1 MRASEIIGR
10 RGINIAS
17 MEVLRRGKGELAF
30 MRIDLDAPLPAEDV
44 ASMKAAAGH
53 SPRARARPRGRGRA
67 HYLRRVSMSRL
78 NSFADLLDV
87 AAETGQP
94 LDAIFLAE
102 EAAEREVPA
111 DRVFQT
117 MLERWAVMKD
127 SVRRGLAGGKSFSGM
142 VGGDA
147 KKIMDFAR
155 GGDIAGGS
163 LVAKC
168 IAYSIAVLEENS
180 RMGIIVA
187 APTAGAPR
195 GWCRALCWRCRRSA
209 GFDDAFAARGLVV
222 AGGFG
227 ALVAGRAELSGA
239 AGGCQA
245 EQGVGAAMAS
255 GALTFLLGGTPAA
268 SVHAA
273 ALTLQNTLGLACDP
287 VAGLVEVPCVVRNG
301 FTAMLALTGAQAAL
315 AGVES
320 VIPMDEVVEAM
331 VKIGEAMPRSLK
343 ETADG
348 GLAMTP
354 TGCRIRKEL
363 YQIR

>member
-1 MRASEIIGR
+1 MA
-10 RGINIAS
+10 
-17 MEVLRRGKGELAF
+17 
-30 MRIDLDAPLPAEDV
+30 
-44 ASMKAAAGH
+44 
-53 SPRARARPRGRGRA
+53 
-67 HYLRRVSMSRL
+67 L
-78 NSFADLLDV
+78 NSFAELLQI
-87 AAETGQP
+87 ASTTGRP
-94 LDAIFLAE
+94 LDEIFLAE
-102 EAAEREVPA
+102 ESAERELST
-111 DRVFQT
+111 DRIFQT
-117 MLERWAVMKD
+117 FLERWAIMKD
-127 SVRRGLAGGKSFSGM
+127 SVRRGLAGGKSFSGL

-147 KKIMDFAR
+147 KKVMDFTR
-155 GGDIAGGS
+155 GGDIAGGR

-187 APTAGAPR
+187 APTAGAAGMVP
-195 GWCRALCWRCRRSA
+195 GTLLALAEER
-209 GFDDAFAARGLVV
+209 GFDDAFTARGLVV

-227 ALVAGRAELSGA
+227 ALVAGKAELSGA

-245 EQGVGAAMAS
+245 EQGVGAAMAA
-255 GALTFLLGGTPAA
+255 GALAFLLGGTPAM

-301 FTAMLALTGAQAAL
+301 FTAMLAVTGAQTAL

-320 VIPMDEVVEAM
+320 VIPMDEVVDAM

-354 TGCRIRKEL
+354 TGCRIRNDL

>member
-1 MRASEIIGR
+1 MSNLTSFSELLAAARDTGRPLDEIFLAAEASE
-10 RGINIAS
+10 RG
-17 MEVLRRGKGELAF
+17 
-30 MRIDLDAPLPAEDV
+30 LPAE
-44 ASMKAAAGH
+44 H
-53 SPRARARPRGRGRA
+53 
-67 HYLRRVSMSRL
+67 
-78 NSFADLLDV
+78 
-87 AAETGQP
+87 
-94 LDAIFLAE
+94 
-102 EAAEREVPA
+102 
-111 DRVFQT
+111 VFQT
-117 MLERWAVMKD
+117 FLERWAVMRD
-127 SVRRGLAGGKSFSGM
+127 SVRRGLAGGKSFSGL

-147 KKIMDFAR
+147 KKVMDFTRDA
-155 GGDIAGGS
+155 DIAGGR

-187 APTAGAPR
+187 APTAGAAGMVPGTLLAISEER
-195 GWCRALCWRCRRSA
+195 
-209 GFDDAFAARGLVV
+209 GFDDPFAARGLVV

-227 ALVAGRAELSGA
+227 ALVAGKAELSGA

-245 EQGVGAAMAS
+245 EQSVGAAMAA
-255 GALTFLLGGTPAA
+255 GALAFLLGGAPEV

-301 FTAMLALTGAQAAL
+301 FTAMLALTGAQTAL

-354 TGCRIRKEL
+354 TGCRIRTQL

>member
-1 MRASEIIGR
+1 MPR
-10 RGINIAS
+10 
-17 MEVLRRGKGELAF
+17 
-30 MRIDLDAPLPAEDV
+30 LD
-44 ASMKAAAGH
+44 
-53 SPRARARPRGRGRA
+53 
-67 HYLRRVSMSRL
+67 
-78 NSFADLLDV
+78 SFADLLTL
-87 AAETGQP
+87 AAGNGKP
-94 LDAIFLAE
+94 LDEIFLEE
-102 EAAEREVPA
+102 EAAERDVPA
-111 DRVFQT
+111 PRVFATFRQ
-117 MLERWAVMKD
+117 RWDVMKD
-127 SVRRGLAGGKSFSGM
+127 SVRRGLEGGKSFSGL

-147 KKIMDFAR
+147 KRVMDFTR
-155 GGDIAGGS
+155 GGDIAGGR

-187 APTAGAPR
+187 APTAGAAGMVPGTLLALSEER
-195 GWCRALCWRCRRSA
+195 GIPDERAT
-209 GFDDAFAARGLVV
+209 RGLVV
-222 AGGFG
+222 SGGFG
-227 ALVAGRAELSGA
+227 ALVAGKAELSGA

-255 GALTFLLGGTPAA
+255 GALTFLLGGTPSM

-301 FTAMLALTGAQAAL
+301 FTAMLALTGAQCAL

>member
-1 MRASEIIGR
+1 MASLT
-10 RGINIAS
+10 NFS
-17 MEVLRRGKGELAF
+17 
-30 MRIDLDAPLPAEDV
+30 DLL
-44 ASMKAAAGH
+44 AAATSSGL
-53 SPRARARPRGRGRA
+53 G
-67 HYLRRVSMSRL
+67 
-78 NSFADLLDV
+78 
-87 AAETGQP
+87 

-102 EAAEREVPA
+102 EASERGVPAER
-111 DRVFQT
+111 VFET
-117 MLERWAVMKD
+117 FLERWAVMKD
-127 SVRRGLAGGKSFSGM
+127 SVRRGLAGGKSFSGL

-147 KKIMDFAR
+147 KRVIDFTR
-155 GGDIAGGS
+155 DGDIAGGR
-163 LVAKC
+163 LVARC

-187 APTAGAPR
+187 APTAGAAGMVPGTLLAIAEER
-195 GWCRALCWRCRRSA
+195 
-209 GFDDAFAARGLVV
+209 GFDDARTARGLVV

-227 ALVAGRAELSGA
+227 ALIAGKAELSGA

-245 EQGVGAAMAS
+245 EQGVGAAMAA
-255 GALTFLLGGTPAA
+255 GALTFLLGGDAEA

-301 FTAMLALTGAQAAL
+301 FTAMLALAGAQTAL
-315 AGVES
+315 AGVQS

-331 VKIGEAMPRSLK
+331 IKIGEAMPRSLK

-354 TGCRIRKEL
+354 TGCRIRNEL

>member
-1 MRASEIIGR
+1 MARLHDFASLLEI
-10 RGINIAS
+10 AEKS
-17 MEVLRRGKGELAF
+17 GE
-30 MRIDLDAPLPAEDV
+30 
-44 ASMKAAAGH
+44 
-53 SPRARARPRGRGRA
+53 
-67 HYLRRVSMSRL
+67 
-78 NSFADLLDV
+78 
-87 AAETGQP
+87 P
-94 LDAIFLAE
+94 LDEIFLKE
-102 EAAEREVPA
+102 EAAERELPVE
-111 DRVFQT
+111 RIFSIF
-117 MLERWAVMKD
+117 LERWAVMKD
-127 SVRRGLAGGKSFSGM
+127 SVRRGLAGGKSFSGL

-147 KKIMDFAR
+147 KKVMDYTR
-155 GGDIAGGS
+155 DGDIAGGR
-163 LVAKC
+163 LVSRC

-187 APTAGAPR
+187 APTAGAAGMVP
-195 GWCRALCWRCRRSA
+195 GTLLALSEER
-209 GFDDAFAARGLVV
+209 GFDDAFACRGLVV

-227 ALVAGRAELSGA
+227 ALVAGKAELSGA

-245 EQGVGAAMAS
+245 EQGVGAAMAA
-255 GALTFLLGGTPAA
+255 GALTFLLGGTPRM

-301 FTAMLALTGAQAAL
+301 FTAMLALTGAQTAL

-354 TGCRIRKEL
+354 TGCRIRNDL

>member
-1 MRASEIIGR
+1 MGEI
-10 RGINIAS
+10 NT
-17 MEVLRRGKGELAF
+17 
-30 MRIDLDAPLPAEDV
+30 
-44 ASMKAAAGH
+44 
-53 SPRARARPRGRGRA
+53 
-67 HYLRRVSMSRL
+67 
-78 NSFADLLDV
+78 FADLLDV
-87 AAETGQP
+87 AGRTGLP
-94 LDAIFLAE
+94 LDEIFLDAE
-102 EAAEREVPA
+102 CAERELSRERLFA
-111 DRVFQT
+111 TF
-117 MLERWAVMKD
+117 LERWAVMKD
-127 SVRRGLAGGKSFSGM
+127 SVRRGLEGGKSFSGL

-147 KKIMDFAR
+147 RKIIDFSA
-155 GGDIAGGS
+155 GGDIAGGR
-163 LVAKC
+163 LVARS

-187 APTAGAPR
+187 APTAGAAGMVPGTLLAMVQER
-195 GWCRALCWRCRRSA
+195 
-209 GFDDAFAARGLVV
+209 GFDDAHAARGLIV

-227 ALVAGRAELSGA
+227 ALVAGKAELSGA

-245 EQGVGAAMAS
+245 EQGVGAAMAA
-255 GALTFLLGGTPAA
+255 GALAFLLGGTPRM

-301 FTAMLALTGAQAAL
+301 FTAMLALAGAQTAL

-320 VIPMDEVVEAM
+320 VIPMDEVIEAM
-331 VKIGEAMPRSLK
+331 VRIGEAMPRSLK

-354 TGCRIRKEL
+354 TGCRIRNEL

>member
-1 MRASEIIGR
+1 M
-10 RGINIAS
+10 N
-17 MEVLRRGKGELAF
+17 
-30 MRIDLDAPLPAEDV
+30 RID
-44 ASMKAAAGH
+44 
-53 SPRARARPRGRGRA
+53 
-67 HYLRRVSMSRL
+67 
-78 NSFADLLDV
+78 SFADLLSV
-87 AAETGQP
+87 AAETRRP
-94 LDAIFLAE
+94 LDEIFLEA

-111 DRVFQT
+111 PRVFET
-117 MLERWAVMKD
+117 FLERWAVMKD
-127 SVRRGLAGGKSFSGM
+127 SVRRGLAGGKSFSGL

-147 KKIMDFAR
+147 RKVMEFSRD
-155 GGDIAGGS
+155 GDIAGGR

-187 APTAGAPR
+187 APTAGAAGMVPGTLLALSEER
-195 GWCRALCWRCRRSA
+195 GIPDERAA
-209 GFDDAFAARGLVV
+209 QGLVV

-227 ALVAGRAELSGA
+227 ALVAGKAELSGA

-255 GALTFLLGGTPAA
+255 GALTFLLGGGPAM

-287 VAGLVEVPCVVRNG
+287 VAGLVDVPCVVRNG
-301 FTAMLALTGAQAAL
+301 FTAILALTGAQCAL

-354 TGCRIRKEL
+354 TGCRIRNQL

>member
-1 MRASEIIGR
+1 MPQLE
-10 RGINIAS
+10 
-17 MEVLRRGKGELAF
+17 
-30 MRIDLDAPLPAEDV
+30 
-44 ASMKAAAGH
+44 
-53 SPRARARPRGRGRA
+53 
-67 HYLRRVSMSRL
+67 
-78 NSFADLLDV
+78 SFADLLE
-87 AAETGQP
+87 AAETSGRP
-94 LDAIFLAE
+94 LDAIFLE
-102 EAAEREVPA
+102 QEAAERELPA
-111 DRVFQT
+111 ERIVQT
-117 MLERWAVMKD
+117 FLERWLIMKD
-127 SVRRGLAGGKSFSGM
+127 SVRRGLAGGKSFSGL

-147 KKIMDFAR
+147 KKVMDFTR
-155 GGDIAGGS
+155 EGDIAGGR
-163 LVAKC
+163 LVARV

-187 APTAGAPR
+187 APTAGAAGMVPGTLLAISEER
-195 GWCRALCWRCRRSA
+195 GFS
-209 GFDDAFAARGLVV
+209 DEKTARGLVV

-227 ALVAGRAELSGA
+227 ALVAAKAELSGA

-245 EQGVGAAMAS
+245 EQGVGASMAA
-255 GALTFLLGGTPAA
+255 GALAFLLGGSPSM

-301 FTAMLALTGAQAAL
+301 FTAMLALAGAQTAL

-354 TGCRIRKEL
+354 TGCRIRNQL
-363 YQIR
+363 YSIR

>member
-1 MRASEIIGR
+1 MTSLNTFAELIETADRTGR
-10 RGINIAS
+10 
-17 MEVLRRGKGELAF
+17 
-30 MRIDLDAPLPAEDV
+30 
-44 ASMKAAAGH
+44 
-53 SPRARARPRGRGRA
+53 
-67 HYLRRVSMSRL
+67 
-78 NSFADLLDV
+78 
-87 AAETGQP
+87 P
-94 LDAIFLAE
+94 LDAIFLE
-102 EAAEREVPA
+102 QEAFERAMPRE
-111 DRVFQT
+111 RVFEIFR
-117 MLERWAVMKD
+117 ERWSVMKD
-127 SVRRGLAGGKSFSGM
+127 SVRRGLEGGRSFSGL

-147 KKIMDFAR
+147 KKVIEFTR
-155 GGDIAGGS
+155 KGDIAGGH
-163 LVAKC
+163 LVARA

-187 APTAGAPR
+187 APTAGAAGMVP
-195 GWCRALCWRCRRSA
+195 GTLLALA
-209 GFDDAFAARGLVV
+209 EEKDLDDELVARGLVV

-227 ALVAGRAELSGA
+227 ALVAAKAELSGA

-245 EQGVGAAMAS
+245 EQGVGASMAA
-255 GALTFLLGGTPAA
+255 GALTFLLGGGARA

-301 FTAMLALTGAQAAL
+301 FTAMLALAGAQTAL

-331 VKIGEAMPRSLK
+331 VKIGEAMPRALK

-354 TGCRIRKEL
+354 TGCRIRNEL

>member
-1 MRASEIIGR
+1 MP
-10 RGINIAS
+10 N
-17 MEVLRRGKGELAF
+17 LTT
-30 MRIDLDAPLPAEDV
+30 
-44 ASMKAAAGH
+44 
-53 SPRARARPRGRGRA
+53 
-67 HYLRRVSMSRL
+67 
-78 NSFADLLDV
+78 FADLLE
-87 AAETGQP
+87 ACRATGRP
-94 LDAIFLAE
+94 LDEIFLAE
-102 EAAEREVPA
+102 EVAERGVPA
-111 DRVFQT
+111 ERVRQIFR
-117 MLERWAVMKD
+117 ERWDVMKD
-127 SVRRGLAGGKSFSGM
+127 SVRRGLAGGKSFSGL

-147 KKIMDFAR
+147 RKVMEFTRD
-155 GGDIAGGS
+155 GDIAGGR
-163 LVAKC
+163 LVARV

-187 APTAGAPR
+187 APTAGAAGMVPGTLLAISEER
-195 GWCRALCWRCRRSA
+195 
-209 GFDDAFAARGLVV
+209 GFDDDFTTRGLIV

-227 ALVAGRAELSGA
+227 ALVACKAELSGA

-245 EQGVGAAMAS
+245 EQGVGAAMAA
-255 GALTFLLGGTPAA
+255 GALTFLLGGSPEA

-301 FTAMLALTGAQAAL
+301 FTAMLALAGAQTAL
-315 AGVES
+315 AGVQS

-331 VKIGEAMPRSLK
+331 IKIGEAMPRSLK

-354 TGCRIRKEL
+354 TGCRIRNEL

>member
-1 MRASEIIGR
+1 
-10 RGINIAS
+10 
-17 MEVLRRGKGELAF
+17 
-30 MRIDLDAPLPAEDV
+30 
-44 ASMKAAAGH
+44 
-53 SPRARARPRGRGRA
+53 
-67 HYLRRVSMSRL
+67 
-78 NSFADLLDV
+78 
-87 AAETGQP
+87 
-94 LDAIFLAE
+94 
-102 EAAEREVPA
+102 
-111 DRVFQT
+111 
-117 MLERWAVMKD
+117 MKD
-127 SVRRGLAGGKSFSGM
+127 SVRRGLAGGRSSSGL

-147 KKIMDFAR
+147 RKVIEFTRD
-155 GGDIAGGS
+155 GDIAGGH
-163 LVAKC
+163 LVARA

-187 APTAGAPR
+187 APTAGAAGMVP
-195 GWCRALCWRCRRSA
+195 GTLLAISEEK
-209 GFDDAFAARGLVV
+209 GFDDEFAARGLVV

-227 ALVAGRAELSGA
+227 ALVAAKAELSGA

-245 EQGVGAAMAS
+245 EQGVGACMAA
-255 GALTFLLGGTPAA
+255 GALTFLLGGTPRA

-301 FTAMLALTGAQAAL
+301 FTAMLALAGAQTAL

-354 TGCRIRKEL
+354 TGCRIRNEL

>member
-1 MRASEIIGR
+1 M
-10 RGINIAS
+10 
-17 MEVLRRGKGELAF
+17 
-30 MRIDLDAPLPAEDV
+30 P
-44 ASMKAAAGH
+44 
-53 SPRARARPRGRGRA
+53 
-67 HYLRRVSMSRL
+67 RL
-78 NSFADLLDV
+78 NSFADLVDV
-87 AAETGQP
+87 ARETGRP
-94 LDAIFLAE
+94 LDAIFLDE

-111 DRVFQT
+111 DRLFQT
-117 MLERWAVMKD
+117 FLERWAVMKD
-127 SVRRGLAGGKSFSGM
+127 SVHRGLEGGKSFSGL

-147 KKIMDFAR
+147 KKIVEATK
-155 GGDIAGGS
+155 GGDIAGGR
-163 LVAKC
+163 LVARS

-187 APTAGAPR
+187 APTAGAAGMVP
-195 GWCRALCWRCRRSA
+195 GTLLALAEER
-209 GFDDAFAARGLVV
+209 GFDDAQTTRGLVV

-227 ALVAGRAELSGA
+227 ALVAAKAELSGA

-245 EQGVGAAMAS
+245 EQGVGAAMAA
-255 GALTFLLGGTPAA
+255 GALAFLLGGSPEA

-301 FTAMLALTGAQAAL
+301 FTAMLALAGAQTAL
-315 AGVES
+315 AGVRS

-331 VKIGEAMPRSLK
+331 VRIGEAMPRSLK

-354 TGCRIRKEL
+354 TGCRIRNEL

>member
-1 MRASEIIGR
+1 VATLNTFSELLE
-10 RGINIAS
+10 A
-17 MEVLRRGKGELAF
+17 
-30 MRIDLDAPLPAEDV
+30 AE
-44 ASMKAAAGH
+44 
-53 SPRARARPRGRGRA
+53 RTGRA
-67 HYLRRVSMSRL
+67 
-78 NSFADLLDV
+78 
-87 AAETGQP
+87 
-94 LDAIFLAE
+94 LDAIFLEAE
-102 EAAEREVPA
+102 SAERDLAPQ
-111 DRVFQT
+111 RVFQVFR
-117 MLERWAVMKD
+117 ERWTVMKD
-127 SVRRGLAGGKSFSGM
+127 SVRRGLAGGKSFSGL

-147 KKIMDFAR
+147 RKVMEFTR
-155 GGDIAGGS
+155 GGDIAGGH

-187 APTAGAPR
+187 APTAGAAGMVPGTLLALAEER
-195 GWCRALCWRCRRSA
+195 GL
-209 GFDDAFAARGLVV
+209 DDDFAARGLVV

-227 ALVAGRAELSGA
+227 ALVAGKAELSGA

-245 EQGVGAAMAS
+245 EQGVGAAMAA
-255 GALTFLLGGTPAA
+255 GALTFLLGGSPKM

-301 FTAMLALTGAQAAL
+301 FTAMLALTGAQTAL

-354 TGCRIRKEL
+354 TGCRIRNEL

>member
-1 MRASEIIGR
+1 M
-10 RGINIAS
+10 N
-17 MEVLRRGKGELAF
+17 
-30 MRIDLDAPLPAEDV
+30 RID
-44 ASMKAAAGH
+44 
-53 SPRARARPRGRGRA
+53 
-67 HYLRRVSMSRL
+67 
-78 NSFADLLDV
+78 SFADLLSV
-87 AAETGQP
+87 AGETRRP
-94 LDAIFLAE
+94 LDEIFLEA

-111 DRVFQT
+111 PRVFET
-117 MLERWAVMKD
+117 FLERWAVMKD
-127 SVRRGLAGGKSFSGM
+127 SVRRGLAGGKSFSGL

-147 KKIMDFAR
+147 RKVMEFSRD
-155 GGDIAGGS
+155 GDIAGGR

-187 APTAGAPR
+187 APTAGAAGMVP
-195 GWCRALCWRCRRSA
+195 GTLLALAEER
-209 GFDDAFAARGLVV
+209 GFDDDFASRGLVV

-227 ALVAGRAELSGA
+227 ALVAGKAELSGA

-245 EQGVGAAMAS
+245 EQGVGAAMAA
-255 GALTFLLGGTPAA
+255 GALTFLLGGTPTM

-301 FTAMLALTGAQAAL
+301 FTAMLALTGAQTAL

-354 TGCRIRKEL
+354 TGCRIRNEL

>member
-1 MRASEIIGR
+1 MPTLS
-10 RGINIAS
+10 
-17 MEVLRRGKGELAF
+17 
-30 MRIDLDAPLPAEDV
+30 
-44 ASMKAAAGH
+44 
-53 SPRARARPRGRGRA
+53 
-67 HYLRRVSMSRL
+67 
-78 NSFADLLDV
+78 SFADLLTV
-87 AAETGQP
+87 ARQSGRP
-94 LDAIFLAE
+94 LDEIFLAE
-102 EAAEREVPA
+102 EAAERGVPA
-111 DRVFQT
+111 ENVFRT
-117 MLERWAVMKD
+117 FLDRWAVMKD
-127 SVRRGLAGGKSFSGM
+127 SVRRGLAGGKSFSGL

-147 KKIMDFAR
+147 RKVIEYTRD
-155 GGDIAGGS
+155 GDIAGGH
-163 LVAKC
+163 LVARC

-180 RMGIIVA
+180 WMGIIVA
-187 APTAGAPR
+187 APTAGAAGMVP
-195 GWCRALCWRCRRSA
+195 GTLLALSEER
-209 GFDDAFAARGLVV
+209 GFDDGFAARGLVV

-227 ALVAGRAELSGA
+227 ALVAGKAELSGA

-245 EQGVGAAMAS
+245 EQGVGAAMAA
-255 GALTFLLGGTPAA
+255 GALAFLLGGGPEV

-354 TGCRIRKEL
+354 TGCRIRNEL

>member
-1 MRASEIIGR
+1 MA
-10 RGINIAS
+10 
-17 MEVLRRGKGELAF
+17 
-30 MRIDLDAPLPAEDV
+30 
-44 ASMKAAAGH
+44 
-53 SPRARARPRGRGRA
+53 
-67 HYLRRVSMSRL
+67 L
-78 NSFADLLDV
+78 NSFADLLQT
-87 AAETGQP
+87 ATTTGRP
-94 LDAIFLAE
+94 LDEIFLAE
-102 EAAEREVPA
+102 EAAERELPR
-111 DRVFQT
+111 DRIFETFLQ
-117 MLERWAVMKD
+117 RWAIMKD
-127 SVRRGLAGGKSFSGM
+127 SVRRGLAGGKSFSGL

-147 KKIMDFAR
+147 KKVMDFTR
-155 GGDIAGGS
+155 EGDIAGGR

-187 APTAGAPR
+187 APTAGAAGMVPGTLMAISEER
-195 GWCRALCWRCRRSA
+195 
-209 GFDDAFAARGLVV
+209 GFDDAFATRGLVV

-245 EQGVGAAMAS
+245 EQGVGAAMAA
-255 GALTFLLGGTPAA
+255 GALAFLLGGTPAM

-301 FTAMLALTGAQAAL
+301 FTAMLALTGAQTAL

-354 TGCRIRKEL
+354 TGCRIRNDL

>member
-1 MRASEIIGR
+1 MSSLNTFAELLEI
-10 RGINIAS
+10 
-17 MEVLRRGKGELAF
+17 
-30 MRIDLDAPLPAEDV
+30 
-44 ASMKAAAGH
+44 
-53 SPRARARPRGRGRA
+53 
-67 HYLRRVSMSRL
+67 
-78 NSFADLLDV
+78 ADQ
-87 AAETGQP
+87 TRQP
-94 LDAIFLAE
+94 LDAIFLDQ
-102 EAAEREVPA
+102 EASERELPRE
-111 DRVFQT
+111 RVFQT
-117 MLERWAVMKD
+117 FRERWAVMKD
-127 SVRRGLAGGKSFSGM
+127 SVRRGLAGGRSFSGL

-147 KKIMDFAR
+147 RKVIEFTKN
-155 GGDIAGGS
+155 GDIAGGQ
-163 LVAKC
+163 LVARA

-187 APTAGAPR
+187 APTAGAAGMVP
-195 GWCRALCWRCRRSA
+195 GTLLAICEEK
-209 GFDDAFAARGLVV
+209 GFDDDFAARGLVV

-227 ALVAGRAELSGA
+227 ALVAAKAELSGA

-245 EQGVGAAMAS
+245 EQGVGASMAA
-255 GALTFLLGGTPAA
+255 GALTFLLGGTPRA

-301 FTAMLALTGAQAAL
+301 FTAMLALAGAQTAL

-354 TGCRIRKEL
+354 TGCRIRNEL

>member
-1 MRASEIIGR
+1 MA
-10 RGINIAS
+10 
-17 MEVLRRGKGELAF
+17 
-30 MRIDLDAPLPAEDV
+30 
-44 ASMKAAAGH
+44 
-53 SPRARARPRGRGRA
+53 
-67 HYLRRVSMSRL
+67 L
-78 NSFADLLDV
+78 NSFADLLAT
-87 AAETGQP
+87 AAVTGRP
-94 LDAIFLAE
+94 LDDIFLAE
-102 EAAEREVPA
+102 EAAEREVPRE
-111 DRVFQT
+111 RVFQIF
-117 MLERWAVMKD
+117 LERWAVMKD
-127 SVRRGLAGGKSFSGM
+127 SVRRGLEGGKSFSGL

-147 KKIMDFAR
+147 KKVMDFTR
-155 GGDIAGGS
+155 GGDIAGGR

-187 APTAGAPR
+187 APTAGAAGMVPGTLLAISEER
-195 GWCRALCWRCRRSA
+195 
-209 GFDDAFAARGLVV
+209 GFDDAFATRGLVV

-227 ALVAGRAELSGA
+227 ALVAVKAELSGA

-245 EQGVGAAMAS
+245 EQGVGAAMAA
-255 GALTFLLGGTPAA
+255 GALAFLLGGTPVM

-301 FTAMLALTGAQAAL
+301 FTAMLALAGAQTAL

-331 VKIGEAMPRSLK
+331 VKIGDAMPRSLK

-354 TGCRIRKEL
+354 TGCRIRNDL

>member
-1 MRASEIIGR
+1 M
-10 RGINIAS
+10 
-17 MEVLRRGKGELAF
+17 
-30 MRIDLDAPLPAEDV
+30 PLE
-44 ASMKAAAGH
+44 
-53 SPRARARPRGRGRA
+53 
-67 HYLRRVSMSRL
+67 
-78 NSFADLLDV
+78 SFADLLST
-87 AAETGQP
+87 AETSGTP
-94 LDAIFLAE
+94 LDAIFLE
-102 EAAEREVPA
+102 QEAREREIPAERVFETFL
-111 DRVFQT
+111 DR
-117 MLERWAVMKD
+117 WGVMKD
-127 SVRRGLAGGKSFSGM
+127 SVRRGLAGGKSFSGL

-147 KKIMDFAR
+147 RKVMDFAR
-155 GGDIAGGS
+155 GGDIAGGR
-163 LVAKC
+163 LVAKT

-187 APTAGAPR
+187 APTAGAAGMVPGTLLAITEER
-195 GWCRALCWRCRRSA
+195 GFS
-209 GFDDAFAARGLVV
+209 DAEATRGLVV

-227 ALVAGRAELSGA
+227 ALVAAKAELSGA

-245 EQGVGAAMAS
+245 EQGVGAAMAA
-255 GALTFLLGGTPAA
+255 GALAFLLGGTPAM

-301 FTAMLALTGAQAAL
+301 FTAMLALTGAQTAL

-354 TGCRIRKEL
+354 TGCRIRNQL

>member
-1 MRASEIIGR
+1 MTT
-10 RGINIAS
+10 
-17 MEVLRRGKGELAF
+17 
-30 MRIDLDAPLPAEDV
+30 LD
-44 ASMKAAAGH
+44 
-53 SPRARARPRGRGRA
+53 
-67 HYLRRVSMSRL
+67 
-78 NSFADLLDV
+78 SFAELLET
-87 AAETGQP
+87 AERTGRP
-94 LDAIFLAE
+94 LDAIFLDQ
-102 EAAEREVPA
+102 EAAEREVPRE
-111 DRVFQT
+111 RVFQT
-117 MLERWAVMKD
+117 FLERWAVMKD
-127 SVRRGLAGGKSFSGM
+127 SIRRGLSGGRSFSGL

-147 KKIMDFAR
+147 KKVIDFAR
-155 GGDIAGGS
+155 NGDIAGGR
-163 LVAKC
+163 LVARA

-187 APTAGAPR
+187 APTAGAAGMVPGTLLAIAEER
-195 GWCRALCWRCRRSA
+195 
-209 GFDDAFAARGLVV
+209 GFDDTVTARGLVV

-227 ALVAGRAELSGA
+227 ALVAAKAELSGA

-245 EQGVGAAMAS
+245 EQGVGAAMAA
-255 GALTFLLGGTPAA
+255 GALAFLLGGEPRAC
-268 SVHAA
+268 VHAA

-301 FTAMLALTGAQAAL
+301 FMAMLALAGAQTAL

-331 VKIGEAMPRSLK
+331 VKIGDAMPRTLK

-354 TGCRIRKEL
+354 TGCRIRNDL

>member
-1 MRASEIIGR
+1 MPT
-10 RGINIAS
+10 
-17 MEVLRRGKGELAF
+17 LT
-30 MRIDLDAPLPAEDV
+30 
-44 ASMKAAAGH
+44 
-53 SPRARARPRGRGRA
+53 
-67 HYLRRVSMSRL
+67 
-78 NSFADLLDV
+78 SFADLL
-87 AAETGQP
+87 AEARATGRP
-94 LDAIFLAE
+94 LDAIFLDA
-102 EAAEREVPA
+102 EAAERGATAES
-111 DRVFQT
+111 VFRT
-117 MLERWAVMKD
+117 FRERWDVMKD
-127 SVRRGLAGGKSFSGM
+127 SVRRGLAGGKSFSGL

-147 KKIMDFAR
+147 RKVIESAR
-155 GGDIAGGS
+155 GGDIAGGR
-163 LVAKC
+163 LVARA

-187 APTAGAPR
+187 APTAGAAGMVPGTLLAISEER
-195 GWCRALCWRCRRSA
+195 
-209 GFDDAFAARGLVV
+209 GFDDDFTTRGLIV

-227 ALVAGRAELSGA
+227 ALVAGKAELSGA

-245 EQGVGAAMAS
+245 EQGVGAAMAA
-255 GALTFLLGGTPAA
+255 GGLTFLLGGSPEA

-301 FTAMLALTGAQAAL
+301 FTAMLALAGAQTAL

-320 VIPMDEVVEAM
+320 VIPMDEVVDAM
-331 VKIGEAMPRSLK
+331 IKIGEAMPRSLK

-354 TGCRIRKEL
+354 TGCRIRNEL

>member
-1 MRASEIIGR
+1 MGEI
-10 RGINIAS
+10 NT
-17 MEVLRRGKGELAF
+17 
-30 MRIDLDAPLPAEDV
+30 
-44 ASMKAAAGH
+44 
-53 SPRARARPRGRGRA
+53 
-67 HYLRRVSMSRL
+67 
-78 NSFADLLDV
+78 FADLLDV
-87 AAETGQP
+87 AGRTGRP
-94 LDAIFLAE
+94 LDEIFLDAE
-102 EAAEREVPA
+102 CAERELPRERLFA
-111 DRVFQT
+111 TF
-117 MLERWAVMKD
+117 LERWSVMKD
-127 SVRRGLAGGKSFSGM
+127 SVRRGLEGGKSFSGL

-147 KKIMDFAR
+147 KKIIDFSA
-155 GGDIAGGS
+155 GGDIAGGRV
-163 LVAKC
+163 VARS

-187 APTAGAPR
+187 APTAGAAGMVPGTLLAMAEER
-195 GWCRALCWRCRRSA
+195 
-209 GFDDAFAARGLVV
+209 GFDDAHTARGLVV

-227 ALVAGRAELSGA
+227 ALVAGKAELSGA

-245 EQGVGAAMAS
+245 EQGVGAAMAA
-255 GALTFLLGGTPAA
+255 GALAFLLGGTPRM

-301 FTAMLALTGAQAAL
+301 FTAMLALAGAQTAL

-331 VKIGEAMPRSLK
+331 VRIGEAMPRSLK

-354 TGCRIRKEL
+354 TGCRIRNEL

>member
-1 MRASEIIGR
+1 MAT
-10 RGINIAS
+10 
-17 MEVLRRGKGELAF
+17 
-30 MRIDLDAPLPAEDV
+30 
-44 ASMKAAAGH
+44 
-53 SPRARARPRGRGRA
+53 
-67 HYLRRVSMSRL
+67 L
-78 NSFADLLDV
+78 NSFSELLEL
-87 AAETGQP
+87 AEGSARP
-94 LDAIFLAE
+94 LDAIFLE
-102 EAAEREVPA
+102 VESAERDLPS
-111 DRVFQT
+111 DRVFQIFR
-117 MLERWAVMKD
+117 ERWSVMKD
-127 SVRRGLAGGKSFSGM
+127 SVRRGLAGGRSFSGL

-147 KKIMDFAR
+147 RKVMEFTE
-155 GGDIAGGS
+155 GGDIAGGR

-187 APTAGAPR
+187 APTAGAAGMVPGTLLAIAEER
-195 GWCRALCWRCRRSA
+195 
-209 GFDDAFAARGLVV
+209 GFDDDFAARGLVV

-227 ALVAGRAELSGA
+227 ALVAGKAELSGA

-245 EQGVGAAMAS
+245 EQGVGAAMAA
-255 GALTFLLGGTPAA
+255 GALTFLLGGTPNM

-301 FTAMLALTGAQAAL
+301 FTAMLALTGAQTAL

-320 VIPMDEVVEAM
+320 VIPMDEVVDAM

-354 TGCRIRKEL
+354 TGCRIRNEL

>member
-1 MRASEIIGR
+1 MAQLE
-10 RGINIAS
+10 
-17 MEVLRRGKGELAF
+17 
-30 MRIDLDAPLPAEDV
+30 
-44 ASMKAAAGH
+44 
-53 SPRARARPRGRGRA
+53 
-67 HYLRRVSMSRL
+67 
-78 NSFADLLDV
+78 SFADLLDL
-87 AAETGQP
+87 AGKTGDP
-94 LDAIFLAE
+94 LDAIFLDQ
-102 EAAEREVPA
+102 EAAERDLPRE
-111 DRVFQT
+111 RVFQT
-117 MLERWAVMKD
+117 FLERWAIMKD
-127 SVRRGLAGGKSFSGM
+127 SVRRGLAGGKSFSGL

-147 KKIMDFAR
+147 KKIIDYSR
-155 GGDIAGGS
+155 DGDIAGGR
-163 LVAKC
+163 LVGRS

-187 APTAGAPR
+187 APTAGAAGMVPGTLLALSEER
-195 GWCRALCWRCRRSA
+195 GFS
-209 GFDDAFAARGLVV
+209 DAETARGLVV

-227 ALVAGRAELSGA
+227 ALVAAKAELSGA

-245 EQGVGAAMAS
+245 EQGVGAAMAA
-255 GALTFLLGGTPAA
+255 GALAFLLGGSPAM

-301 FTAMLALTGAQAAL
+301 FTAMLALAGAQTAL

-354 TGCRIRKEL
+354 TGCRIRTQL
-363 YQIR
+363 YSIR